1 MKEHDYVRFYTETK
15 QELSGSHLEK
25 HDGRVH
31 LAKHDGD
38 PLAWTTEITLNSTIP
53 VRCDGT

>member
-1 MKEHDYVRFYTETK
+1 MRFYTETK

-31 LAKHDGD
+31 LAKHDRD
-38 PLAWTTEITLNSTIP
+38 PLAWTTEITLNSTIF